1 MLEGIE
7 TKTTNQYDTPLFLSP
22 FIRVTTEKQPNHL
35 PSQLGMENKGTAA
48 LRHSRL
54 CLRSASALLILPNA
68 HNNP

>member
-7 TKTTNQYDTPLFLSP
+7 TKTMKQYDTPLLSP
-22 FIRVTTEKQPNHL
+22 FIRATTEKQPNHL
-35 PSQLGMENKGTAA
+35 PSQLGMETKGTAA

-54 CLRSASALLILPNA
+54 CLRSASALLFLPNA